1 MGQLDGKVAF
11 ISGIARG
18 QGRSHA
24 LTLAR
29 EGADIIGFDL
39 CGKPASTPYPGSTPE
54 DLDETRDLIEAVGRK
69 VVTGIADVR
78 DFNSIARVFEDG
90 IAHFGRVDIV
100 VANAG
105 ICAGGLSWEITEQDW
120 REMLDINLT
129 GVWNTV
135 RAAVP
140 ILIEQGDGG
149 SIVMTGSADGIKGHP
164 HISAYT
170 ASKFGVNGLM
180 QSMALELGQY
190 NIRVNSINPGQVDTN
205 MIGNEFVWGLFR
217 PDLEH
222 PTREDVIDVFKN
234 VNVLPIPWMEPQD
247 VSNAVLYLV
256 SDAARYVTA
265 HAQVVDAG
273 NLLKS

>member
-39 CGKPASTPYPGSTPE
+39 CAKPASTPYPGSTPE
-54 DLDETRDLIEAVGRK
+54 DLAQTRDLIEKTGHK
-69 VVTGIADVR
+69 VVADIADAR
-78 DFNSIARVFEDG
+78 DFEAVRRVFDDG
-90 IAHFGRVDIV
+90 IGHFGRVDIV

-105 ICAGGLSWEITEQDW
+105 ICAGGLAWEITEEAW

-135 RAAVP
+135 RAAIP
-140 ILIEQGDGG
+140 TLIEQGTGG

-164 HISAYT
+164 NIAAYT
-170 ASKFGVNGLM
+170 ASKFGVNGLV
-180 QSMALELGQY
+180 QSLAMELGQY
-190 NIRVNSINPGQVDTN
+190 NIRVNSVNPGQVDTD
-205 MIGNEFVWGLFR
+205 MIGNQFVWGLFR

-222 PTREDVIDVFKN
+222 PTREDVIDVFKG
-234 VNVLPIPWMEPQD
+234 VNLLPIPWMTPQD
-247 VSNAVLYLV
+247 VSNGVLYLV
-256 SDAARYVTA
+256 SDAARYVTGHA
-265 HAQVVDAG
+265 HVIDAG

>member
-24 LTLAR
+24 LTLAG

-39 CGKPASTPYPGSTPE
+39 CRKPDSTPYPGSTPE
-54 DLDETRDLIEAVGRK
+54 DLEDTRNLIEKTGRQ
-69 VVTGIADVR
+69 VVADIADVR
-78 DFNSIARVFEDG
+78 DYHAVKRIFDDG
-90 IAHFGRVDIV
+90 IATFGRVDCV

-105 ICAGGLSWEITEQDW
+105 ICAGGLTWEITEPAW

-135 RAAVP
+135 RAAIP
-140 ILIEQGDGG
+140 TLIEQGDGG
-149 SIVMTGSADGIKGHP
+149 AIVMTGSADGIKGAP
-164 HISAYT
+164 HISSYT
-170 ASKFGVNGLM
+170 ASKFGVNGLV
-180 QSMALELGQY
+180 QSLACELGQY
-190 NIRVNSINPGQVDTN
+190 NIRVNSVNPGQVDTN

-222 PTREDVIDVFKN
+222 PTREDVTETFRN

-247 VSNAVLYLV
+247 VSNAVLHLV
-256 SDAARYVTA
+256 SDASRYMTA
-265 HAQVVDAG
+265 HAYVVDAG
-273 NLLKS
+273 ILVKP